1 MPRLFYDLFPPLPL
15 PEEMRQWD
23 AGALALGLPEELL
36 MENAARAALDVL
48 RVYRPELAGLRTWLL
63 MGSGNNGGDAAC
75 LARHLLDAGAEP
87 LVLHTRPLSACK
99 GACGRHVRIA
109 RAAGVVFERCR
120 PAVFRGSALP
130 HIIIDGLLGT
140 GFSGTLRPDAL
151 ELVRTVNALP
161 NQPFVLALDIPSGLD
176 GRTGLA
182 MPEAIRATATV
193 SFAAAKPGLVLPH
206 AHTWTG
212 ALHVR
217 AIGIPLAAQLKAPCS
232 FYALDGR
239 SISPLAQILPDGFKN
254 SYGHV
259 LVLGGAPGLGGAAHL
274 AARAALR
281 AGAGLVTA
289 AAPGA
294 GIADIKNGWP
304 EIMTLPLGEAE
315 RQWPAVLP
323 ESLAELLARCAALV
337 VGPGMGRGSDA
348 AGFMDA
354 LLRLPHRPPT
364 VFDADALVMLAA
376 RPDLLE
382 RLDEH
387 DVLTPH
393 PGEAAALLGCTA
405 AEIQADRQGSLAR
418 LCGLSHGVVVLKGAA
433 SLVGQAQSPTLLCPY
448 DVPQLAVGGSGDVL
462 AGCIGC
468 LLARML
474 PAMRMQAAATQPHS
488 NAMEHNNSTATNLL
502 HSAQMLHDQKLHD
515 QVLPAQMLAGQ
526 AVALH
531 ALAGKSLAAQWPL
544 RGNTPSALADALPHT
559 LSAYA
564 GGCGTRQSAMQTT
577 PHVHISDTKDDI
589 LPWPR

>member
-23 AGALALGLPEELL
+23 AGAMALGLPEELL

-48 RVYRPELAGLRTWLL
+48 RVYWPELVGMRIWLL

-75 LARHLLDAGAEP
+75 LARHLLDAGAEV
-87 LVLHTRPLSACK
+87 LVLHTHPLSACK
-99 GACGRHVRIA
+99 GACGKHVRIA
-109 RAAGVVFERCR
+109 RAAGVAFEPCR
-120 PAVFRGSALP
+120 PAVFRRAGLP
-130 HIIIDGLLGT
+130 HIVIDGLLGT
-140 GFSGTLRPDAL
+140 GFSGALRPDAL

-182 MPEAIRATATV
+182 MPEAIKAKATV

-206 AHTWTG
+206 ARPWTG
-212 ALHVR
+212 TLHAR
-217 AIGIPLAAQLKAPCS
+217 GIGIPLAVQRTAPCS

-239 SISPLAQILPDGFKN
+239 SLSPLAQILPDGFKN

-259 LVLGGAPGLGGAAHL
+259 LIIGGAPGLGGAAHL

-289 AAPGA
+289 TAPHA

-304 EIMTLPLGEAE
+304 EIMTLPMGEFQRE
-315 RQWPAVLP
+315 WPATLP
-323 ESLAELLARCAALV
+323 TELIELLARCAALV
-337 VGPGMGRGSDA
+337 VGPGMGRGNDA
-348 AGFMDA
+348 AAFIDA

-364 VFDADALVMLAA
+364 VFDADALVLLAQ
-376 RPDLLE
+376 RPELLE
-382 RLDEH
+382 RIAGH
-387 DVLTPH
+387 DILTPH

-418 LCGLSHGVVVLKGAA
+418 LCGLCRGVVVLKGSA
-433 SLVGQAQSPTLLCPY
+433 SLVGQAHAPTLLCPY

-462 AGCIGC
+462 AGCTGG
-468 LLARML
+468 LLARIL
-474 PAMRMQAAATQPHS
+474 PAMRVQNKNAVPHTTTKQHS
-488 NAMEHNNSTATNLL
+488 NTAKILEAEIL
-502 HSAQMLHDQKLHD
+502 Q
-515 QVLPAQMLAGQ
+515 PAHMLAGQ

-531 ALAGKSLAAQWPL
+531 ALAGKSLAEQWPL

-564 GGCGTRQSAMQTT
+564 GSNGTSHFAMQTT
-577 PHVHISDTKDDI
+577 ARIQISYPKDDI

>member
-23 AGALALGLPEELL
+23 AGAMALGLPEELL

-48 RVYRPELAGLRTWLL
+48 QHYQPKLAGLRIWLL

-75 LARHLLDAGAEP
+75 LARHLLDAGAEV

-99 GACGRHVRIA
+99 GACGKHVRIA
-109 RAAGVVFERCR
+109 RAAGVAFERCR
-120 PAVFRGSALP
+120 PSVFRRAGLP
-130 HIIIDGLLGT
+130 HIIVDGLLGT
-140 GFSGTLRPDAL
+140 GFSGMLRPDAL

-161 NQPFVLALDIPSGLD
+161 NGPFVLALDIPSGLD
-176 GRTGLA
+176 GHSGLA
-182 MPEAIRATATV
+182 MPEAIRASATV

-206 AHTWTG
+206 AQPWTG
-212 ALHVR
+212 TLHVR
-217 AIGIPLAAQLKAPCS
+217 AIGIPLAVQSKAPCS

-239 SISPLAQILPDGFKN
+239 SLSPLAQILPDRFKN

-304 EIMTLPLGEAE
+304 EIMTMPLGETE
-315 RQWPAVLP
+315 RQWPATLP
-323 ESLAELLARCAALV
+323 AALVELVDRCAALV

-348 AGFMDA
+348 AAFVAA

-364 VFDADALVMLAA
+364 VFDADALVLLAG
-376 RPDLLE
+376 RPDLLG
-382 RLDEH
+382 LVGAN

-393 PGEAAALLGCTA
+393 PGEAAALLGCTV
-405 AEIQADRQGSLAR
+405 AEIQADRQTSLAR
-418 LCGLSHGVVVLKGAA
+418 LCALCRGVVVLKGAA
-433 SLVGQAQSPTLLCPY
+433 SLVGQAQAPTLLCPY

-462 AGCIGC
+462 AGCTAG

-474 PAMRMQAAATQPHS
+474 PAMRMQGKTAGPRNTTTEQNSNTAEIIQPAH
-488 NAMEHNNSTATNLL
+488 
-502 HSAQMLHDQKLHD
+502 
-515 QVLPAQMLAGQ
+515 MLAGQ

-531 ALAGKSLAAQWPL
+531 ALAGKSLAKQWPL
-544 RGNTPSALADALPHT
+544 RGNTPSAVADALPHT

-564 GGCGTRQSAMQTT
+564 DSFAAENATPTDTRD
-577 PHVHISDTKDDI
+577 PKDDI

>member
-1 MPRLFYDLFPPLPL
+1 MPRLFYDFFPSLPL
-15 PEEMRQWD
+15 PDEMRQWD
-23 AGALALGLPEELL
+23 AEAKALGLPEELL
-36 MENAARAALDVL
+36 MENAARTALDVL
-48 RVYRPELAGLRTWLL
+48 RVYRPELAGLRIWLF
-63 MGSGNNGGDAAC
+63 MGGGNNGGDAAC

-99 GACGRHVRIA
+99 GASGKHMRVA
-109 RAAGVVFERCR
+109 KAAGVAFERCQ
-120 PAVFRGSALP
+120 PAIFRQGALP

-140 GFSGTLRPDAL
+140 GFCGTLRPDAL
-151 ELVRTVNALP
+151 ELVRAVNALP

-182 MPEAIRATATV
+182 MPEAIRASATV

-206 AHTWTG
+206 ARPWTG

-217 AIGIPLAAQLKAPCS
+217 SIGIPLAVQRKAPCS

-239 SISPLAQILPDGFKN
+239 SLSPLAHIFPDGFKN

-281 AGAGLVTA
+281 SGAGLVTA

-304 EIMTLPLGEAE
+304 EIMTLPLGDTE
-315 RQWPAVLP
+315 RQWPAALP
-323 ESLAELLARCAALV
+323 TALVELLARCAALV
-337 VGPGMGRGSDA
+337 VGPGMSRGADA
-348 AGFMDA
+348 ADFIAA

-364 VFDADALVMLAA
+364 VFDADALVLLAG
-376 RPDLLE
+376 RQDLLE
-382 RLDEH
+382 RIGEH

-405 AEIQADRQGSLAR
+405 TEIQADRQGSLAR
-418 LCGLSHGVVVLKGAA
+418 LCGLCRGVVVLKGAA
-433 SLVGQAQSPTLLCPY
+433 SLVGQAQAPTLLCPY

-462 AGCIGC
+462 AGCTGG

-474 PAMRMQAAATQPHS
+474 PAMMQTQNAEQSNNTAATYLLQPAYLFPAHI
-488 NAMEHNNSTATNLL
+488 
-502 HSAQMLHDQKLHD
+502 
-515 QVLPAQMLAGQ
+515 LPAHILAGQ

-531 ALAGKSLAAQWPL
+531 ALTGKSLAEQWPL
-544 RGNTPSALADALPHT
+544 RGNTPSAVADALPHT
-559 LSAYA
+559 LSTYA
-564 GGCGTRQSAMQTT
+564 CGFSTSHAASDTT
-577 PHVHISDTKDDI
+577 PLAHTQDSKDDI

>member
-1 MPRLFYDLFPPLPL
+1 MPRLFYDLFSPLPL

-48 RVYRPELAGLRTWLL
+48 RVYRPELAGLRIWLL

-87 LVLHTRPLSACK
+87 LVLHTRPLSASK
-99 GACGRHVRIA
+99 GACGKHVRIA

-120 PAVFRGSALP
+120 PAVFRGAALP

-140 GFSGTLRPDAL
+140 GFSGTLRADAL

-193 SFAAAKPGLVLPH
+193 SFAAAKPGLVLPQ
-206 AHTWTG
+206 ARAWTG

-217 AIGIPLAAQLKAPCS
+217 AIGIPLAVQRKAPCS

-294 GIADIKNGWP
+294 GIADIKNSWP

-315 RQWPAVLP
+315 RQWPAALP
-323 ESLAELLARCAALV
+323 EALVELLARCAALV

-364 VFDADALVMLAA
+364 VFDADALVLLAG
-376 RPDLLE
+376 RSDLLD
-382 RLDEH
+382 RLGEH

-393 PGEAAALLGCTA
+393 PGEAAALQGCTA
-405 AEIQADRQGSLAR
+405 AEIQADRQSSLAR
-418 LCGLSHGVVVLKGAA
+418 LCGLCRGVVVLKGAA
-433 SLVGQAQSPTLLCPY
+433 SLVGQAQAPTLLCPY

-462 AGCIGC
+462 AGCIGG

-488 NAMEHNNSTATNLL
+488 NALEHNNSTATGLL
-502 HSAQMLHDQKLHD
+502 R
-515 QVLPAQMLAGQ
+515 PAHIVTGQ

-559 LSAYA
+559 LSAHA
-564 GGCGTRQSAMQTT
+564 GGCSARQSAVQTT
-577 PHVHISDTKDDI
+577 PHVYSSATKDDI

>member
-1 MPRLFYDLFPPLPL
+1 MPRLFYDLFSPLPL

-48 RVYRPELAGLRTWLL
+48 RVYRPELTGLRIWLL

-109 RAAGVVFERCR
+109 RAAGVAFERCR
-120 PAVFRGSALP
+120 PAFFRGTSLP

-206 AHTWTG
+206 ARAWTG

-217 AIGIPLAAQLKAPCS
+217 AIGIPLAVQRKAPCS
-232 FYALDGR
+232 FFALDGR
-239 SISPLAQILPDGFKN
+239 SLSPLAQILPDGFKN

-259 LVLGGAPGLGGAAHL
+259 LVIGGAPGLGGAAHL

-315 RQWPAVLP
+315 RQWPHALP
-323 ESLAELLARCAALV
+323 EALVELLARCAALV

-348 AGFMDA
+348 ADFMDA

-364 VFDADALVMLAA
+364 VFDADALVLLAE

-382 RLDEH
+382 RLGEH

-418 LCGLSHGVVVLKGAA
+418 LCGLCRGVVVLKGAA
-433 SLVGQAQSPTLLCPY
+433 SLVGQAQAPTLLCPY

-462 AGCIGC
+462 AGCIGG

-488 NAMEHNNSTATNLL
+488 NARKHNNSTATGLL
-502 HSAQMLHDQKLHD
+502 
-515 QVLPAQMLAGQ
+515 LPAHIVTGQ

-531 ALAGKSLAAQWPL
+531 ALAGKSLAVQWPF

-564 GGCGTRQSAMQTT
+564 GGCSARQSAVQTT
-577 PHVHISDTKDDI
+577 PHVHSSDTKDDI

>member
-1 MPRLFYDLFPPLPL
+1 MPRLFHDLFPPLPL
-15 PEEMRQWD
+15 PEEMRRWD
-23 AGALALGLPEELL
+23 AEAMALGLPEELL

-48 RVYRPELAGLRTWLL
+48 RVYRPELAGLRIWLL
-63 MGSGNNGGDAAC
+63 MGGGNNGGDAAC

-99 GACGRHVRIA
+99 GASGRHVRVA
-109 RAAGVVFERCR
+109 RAAGVKFERCR
-120 PAVFRGSALP
+120 PAVFHKGPLP

-140 GFSGTLRPDAL
+140 GFCGSLRPDAL

-182 MPEAIRATATV
+182 MPEAIRASATV

-206 AHTWTG
+206 AHAWTG

-217 AIGIPLAAQLKAPCS
+217 AIGIPLAAQRKAPCS

-239 SISPLAQILPDGFKN
+239 SLEPLGHILPDGFKN

-294 GIADIKNGWP
+294 GMADIKNSWP
-304 EIMTLPLGEAE
+304 EIMTLPLGATE
-315 RQWPAVLP
+315 RRWPAALP
-323 ESLAELLARCAALV
+323 AELVELLERCAALV
-337 VGPGMGRGSDA
+337 VGPGMGRGADA
-348 AGFMDA
+348 ADFIEA
-354 LLRLPHRPPT
+354 LLRQPHRPPT
-364 VFDADALVMLAA
+364 VFDADALVLLAG
-376 RPDLLE
+376 RQDLLD
-382 RLDEH
+382 RIAEH

-393 PGEAAALLGCTA
+393 PGEAAALLGCSA
-405 AEIQADRQGSLAR
+405 AEIQADRQESLAR
-418 LCGLSHGVVVLKGAA
+418 LCGLCRGVVVLKGAA

-462 AGCIGC
+462 AGCTGG

-474 PAMRMQAAATQPHS
+474 PAVMQSHHAAQQ
-488 NAMEHNNSTATNLL
+488 NSTAATDISQPVRL
-502 HSAQMLHDQKLHD
+502 Q
-515 QVLPAQMLAGQ
+515 PAHTLAGQ

-531 ALAGKSLAAQWPL
+531 ALAGKSLADIWPL
-544 RGNTPSALADALPHT
+544 RGNTPSDVADALPRT

-564 GGCGTRQSAMQTT
+564 AAPAQAAPRIHTR
-577 PHVHISDTKDDI
+577 DRKDDI

>member
-1 MPRLFYDLFPPLPL
+1 MPMLFSQIFPPLPL

-23 AGALALGLPEELL
+23 AEAIALGLPEELL
-36 MENAARAALDVL
+36 MENAARAAFDVL
-48 RVYRPELAGLRTWLL
+48 RVYHPNLAGLRIWLI
-63 MGSGNNGGDAAC
+63 MGGGNNGGDAAC

-99 GACGRHVRIA
+99 GACGKHVRVA

-120 PAVFRGSALP
+120 TAGFGQRPLP

-151 ELVRTVNALP
+151 ALVRAVNALP
-161 NQPFVLALDIPSGLD
+161 SKPFVLALDIPSGLN

-182 MPEAIRATATV
+182 MPEAIRANATA

-206 AHTWTG
+206 ARPFTG

-217 AIGIPLAAQLKAPCS
+217 AIGIPLAAQRRAPCS

-239 SISPLAQILPDGFKN
+239 SLSPLSHILPDGFKN

-304 EIMTLPLGEAE
+304 EIMTLPLGQND
-315 RQWPAVLP
+315 RHWPSALP
-323 ESLAELLARCAALV
+323 AELVELLQRCATLV
-337 VGPGMGRGSDA
+337 VGPGMGRGADA
-348 AGFMDA
+348 AGFIAA

-364 VFDADALVMLAA
+364 VFDADALMLLAG
-376 RPDLLE
+376 RQDLLE
-382 RLDEH
+382 RVGEH

-405 AEIQADRQGSLAR
+405 ADVQADRQASLAR
-418 LCGLSHGVVVLKGAA
+418 LCGLCRGVVVLKGAA
-433 SLVGQAQSPTLLCPY
+433 SLVGQGQAPTLLCPY

-462 AGCIGC
+462 AGCAGG
-468 LLARML
+468 LFARML
-474 PAMRMQAAATQPHS
+474 PA
-488 NAMEHNNSTATNLL
+488 LL
-502 HSAQMLHDQKLHD
+502 HEHTAPQSSTTQQNNNGATDMLQPAHQSAAHI
-515 QVLPAQMLAGQ
+515 LPAHILAGQ

-531 ALAGKSLAAQWPL
+531 ALAGKSLAAQWPQ
-544 RGNTPSALADALPHT
+544 RGNTPSEVADALPRT
-559 LSAYA
+559 LSTYA
-564 GGCGTRQSAMQTT
+564 GKFATTGTPPNTVI
-577 PHVHISDTKDDI
+577 PDFKDDI
-589 LPWPR
+589 LPWPK

>member
-23 AGALALGLPEELL
+23 AGAMALGLPEELL

-48 RVYRPELAGLRTWLL
+48 KVYRPELAGLRIWLL

-75 LARHLLDAGAEP
+75 LARHLLDAGAHP

-99 GACGRHVRIA
+99 GASGKHVRIA
-109 RAAGVVFERCR
+109 RAAGVIFERCR
-120 PAVFRGSALP
+120 PSVFRSADLP
-130 HIIIDGLLGT
+130 HIIVDGLLGT
-140 GFSGTLRPDAL
+140 GFCGTLRPDAL
-151 ELVRTVNALP
+151 EFVREVNALP

-182 MPEAIRATATV
+182 MPEAIRASATV
-193 SFAAAKPGLVLPH
+193 SFAAAKPGLVLPYAR
-206 AHTWTG
+206 AHTG

-217 AIGIPLAAQLKAPCS
+217 AIGIPLAVQSKAPCS
-232 FYALDGR
+232 YYTLDGHCL
-239 SISPLAQILPDGFKN
+239 SPLAHILPDGFKN

-259 LVLGGAPGLGGAAHL
+259 LILGGAPGLGGAAHL

-289 AAPGA
+289 ASPGG

-304 EIMTLPLGEAE
+304 EIMTLPLGDTE
-315 RQWPAVLP
+315 RQWPAALP
-323 ESLAELLARCAALV
+323 DGLTELLARCAALV
-337 VGPGMGRGSDA
+337 VGPGMGRGKDA
-348 AGFMDA
+348 SGFIAA
-354 LLRLPHRPPT
+354 LLRLPYRPPT
-364 VFDADALVMLAA
+364 VFDADALVLLAG
-376 RPDLLE
+376 RPDLLDRVGE
-382 RLDEH
+382 N

-405 AEIQADRQGSLAR
+405 AEIQADRQGALAR
-418 LCGLSHGVVVLKGAA
+418 LCTLCRGVVVLKGAA
-433 SLVGQAQSPTLLCPY
+433 SLVGQAQAPTLICPY

-462 AGCIGC
+462 AGCTGG
-468 LLARML
+468 LLARMR
-474 PAMRMQAAATQPHS
+474 PAMRMLNMTAQLHS
-488 NAMEHNNSTATNLL
+488 STTAHNNSSTTEIL
-502 HSAQMLHDQKLHD
+502 Q
-515 QVLPAQMLAGQ
+515 PAHILAGQ

-531 ALAGKSLAAQWPL
+531 VLAGKSLAEQWPL
-544 RGNTPSALADALPHT
+544 RGNTPSAVADALPRT

-564 GGCGTRQSAMQTT
+564 CGFATDHTAPTVTRD
-577 PHVHISDTKDDI
+577 PKDDI

>member
-1 MPRLFYDLFPPLPL
+1 MPRLFYDLFSPLPL

-48 RVYRPELAGLRTWLL
+48 QVYRPELAGLRIWLL

-109 RAAGVVFERCR
+109 RAAGVAFERCR
-120 PAVFRGSALP
+120 PAVFRGAALP

-206 AHTWTG
+206 ARAWTG

-217 AIGIPLAAQLKAPCS
+217 AIGIPLAAQRKAPCS

-274 AARAALR
+274 AARAVLR

-294 GIADIKNGWP
+294 GIADIKNNWP

-323 ESLAELLARCAALV
+323 ESLVELLARCAALV

-348 AGFMDA
+348 ADFMDA

-364 VFDADALVMLAA
+364 VFDADALVLLAA
-376 RPDLLE
+376 RPELLE
-382 RLDEH
+382 RLSEH

-393 PGEAAALLGCTA
+393 PGEAAALLGCAA

-418 LCGLSHGVVVLKGAA
+418 LCGLCRGVVVLKGAA
-433 SLVGQAQSPTLLCPY
+433 SLVGQAQAPTLLCPY

-462 AGCIGC
+462 AGCIGG
-468 LLARML
+468 LMARML
-474 PAMRMQAAATQPHS
+474 PAMRTQTAATQPHS
-488 NAMEHNNSTATNLL
+488 NALEHNNSTATDLL
-502 HSAQMLHDQKLHD
+502 
-515 QVLPAQMLAGQ
+515 LPAHMITGQ

-564 GGCGTRQSAMQTT
+564 GGCSARQSALQTT
-577 PHVHISDTKDDI
+577 PHVHSSDTKDDI

>member
-1 MPRLFYDLFPPLPL
+1 
-15 PEEMRQWD
+15 
-23 AGALALGLPEELL
+23 

-48 RVYRPELAGLRTWLL
+48 RVYRPELTGLRIWLL

-109 RAAGVVFERCR
+109 RAAGVTFERCR
-120 PAVFRGSALP
+120 PAFFRGTSLP

-182 MPEAIRATATV
+182 MPEAIRASATV

-206 AHTWTG
+206 ARPWTG

-217 AIGIPLAAQLKAPCS
+217 AIGIPLAVQRTAPCS

-239 SISPLAQILPDGFKN
+239 SLSPLAQILPDGFKN

-259 LVLGGAPGLGGAAHL
+259 LIIGGAPGLGGAAHL

-281 AGAGLVTA
+281 AGAGLITA
-289 AAPGA
+289 TAPDA

-304 EIMTLPLGEAE
+304 EIMTLPLGELQRE
-315 RQWPAVLP
+315 WPVALP
-323 ESLAELLARCAALV
+323 EELIELVTRCAALV
-337 VGPGMGRGSDA
+337 VGPGMGRGNDA
-348 AGFMDA
+348 ADFIDA
-354 LLRLPHRPPT
+354 LLRLSHRPPT
-364 VFDADALVMLAA
+364 VFDADALVLLAG

-382 RLDEH
+382 RIGEH

-418 LCGLSHGVVVLKGAA
+418 LCDMCRGVVVLKGAA
-433 SLVGQAQSPTLLCPY
+433 SLVGQAQAPTLLCPY

-462 AGCIGC
+462 AGCTGG

-474 PAMRMQAAATQPHS
+474 PAMRIQDKTVVPHATIKQHS
-488 NAMEHNNSTATNLL
+488 NTAKILEAEIL
-502 HSAQMLHDQKLHD
+502 Q
-515 QVLPAQMLAGQ
+515 PAHMLAGQ

-531 ALAGKSLAAQWPL
+531 ALAGKSLAEQWPL
-544 RGNTPSALADALPHT
+544 RGNTPSAVADALPHA

-564 GGCGTRQSAMQTT
+564 GSFVTDNATPTDTRD
-577 PHVHISDTKDDI
+577 PKDDI